1 MRRLSAILSMTML
14 MGAAAAHA
22 ETAASRALAGTW
34 TARSAEQDGAPAAAL
49 AGHRLLLD
57 GDAYAITAPGGKLL
71 YSGTYKVDTSVQP
84 PHIDFVGTAAGGGD
98 ASWEGIYQL
107 QGNRLTIV
115 DDAPDPAKGRP
126 TALAA
131 LAGSGH
137 VLVVFER
144 SP

>member
-22 ETAASRALAGTW
+22 ETAASRALA
-34 TARSAEQDGAPAAAL
+34 
-49 AGHRLLLD
+49 
-57 GDAYAITAPGGKLL
+57 
-71 YSGTYKVDTSVQP
+71 
-84 PHIDFVGTAAGGGD
+84 
-98 ASWEGIYQL
+98 
-107 QGNRLTIV
+107 
-115 DDAPDPAKGRP
+115 
-126 TALAA
+126 A

>member
-1 MRRLSAILSMTML
+1 MRRLSAFLSVAILT
-14 MGAAAAHA
+14 GAAAAHA
-22 ETAASRALAGTW
+22 ETAASRALVGTW
-34 TARSAEQDGAPAAAL
+34 TAKSAEQDGAPAAAL

-57 GDAYAITAPGGKLL
+57 GDAYAITAPDGKLL
-71 YSGTYKVDTSVQP
+71 YSGTYKVDSSVQP
-84 PHIDFVGTAAGGGD
+84 PRIDFVGTAVRGAD

-131 LAGSGH
+131 PSGSGY